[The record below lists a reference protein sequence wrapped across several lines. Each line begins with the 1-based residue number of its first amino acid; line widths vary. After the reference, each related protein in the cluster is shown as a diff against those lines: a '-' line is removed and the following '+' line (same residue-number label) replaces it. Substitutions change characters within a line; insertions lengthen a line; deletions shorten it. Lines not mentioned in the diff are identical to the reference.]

1 MKQMFDNID
10 DKVSIEA
17 EKIHQHLRELIK
29 TNIKQIFQY
38 SEDNLNNIKQQLL
51 SNNILND
58 ISFAEIK

>member
-58 ISFAEIK
+58 INFAEIN